1 MKWLKPKECGLSKTA
16 HVSHVHDGGFMINR
30 LPDYW
35 VQRVLRKIAG
45 PSQFPAGLKLQ
56 FRTDSTRLVLKYS
69 CGRIIGPLIQKIII
83 LVDQYQLEYKV
94 ESGKEPVEF
103 LVNLHVKST
112 KLVQIH
118 FPWGAEIVL
127 HGIGVDDQAVLSPDH
142 DNRRTICFCGDS
154 ITQGFYA
161 SSPVHTY
168 PYLVSQGA
176 ALQFINHGYHGL
188 AFPDPAL
195 AIYLAKEVPWDI
207 LCLAIGVNAYLFG
220 QQAVAEFEKLY
231 RVFLDI
237 IRLYKPTQPVFCI
250 SPIWQKD
257 GDGDRK
263 LNVKNGSLLD
273 YRTAIQNV
281 VINRQTKDQ
290 QLYFIN
296 GLLLID
302 SGEDLGADG
311 LHPDDAGMKAI
322 ARGILLAFRINGLI
336 NKIL

>member
-16 HVSHVHDGGFMINR
+16 HVSLRDGSFKINR

-35 VQRVLRKIAG
+35 VQKVLRKIASS
-45 PSQFPAGLKLQ
+45 SQFPAGLKLQ
-56 FRTDSTRLVLKYS
+56 FRTDSTRLVVKYS
-69 CGRIIGPLIQKIII
+69 CCRTIGPLPQKIII
-83 LVDQYQLEYKV
+83 MVDQYQLEHDV
-94 ESGKEPVEF
+94 ESGMEPIEF
-103 LVNLHVKST
+103 MVNLHVRSIKP
-112 KLVQIH
+112 VQIL
-118 FPWGAEIVL
+118 FPWGAEIAL
-127 HGIGVDDQAVLSPDH
+127 HGIGVDDQAVLSIEH
-142 DNRRTICFCGDS
+142 DNRKTICFCGDS

-168 PYLVSQGA
+168 PYLVSQDA
-176 ALQFINHGYHGL
+176 AFQFINHGYHGL

-207 LCLAIGVNAYLFG
+207 LCLAIGVNAYLSG
-220 QQAVAEFEKLY
+220 QQAVVEFEKLY

-237 IRLYKPTQPVFCI
+237 IRLYKPNQPLFCI

-257 GDGDRK
+257 GDGERK
-263 LNVKNGSLLD
+263 LNVKNSSLQD
-273 YRTAIQNV
+273 YRVAIQNV
-281 VINRQTKDQ
+281 VLNRQSKDQ

-302 SGEDLGADG
+302 SGEDLGTDG

-322 ARGILLAFRINGLI
+322 ARGILLAFKINGLV
-336 NKIL
+336 K

>member
-154 ITQGFYA
+154 ITQGFMLQVR
-161 SSPVHTY
+161 SILTHTWSARAPRY
-168 PYLVSQGA
+168 SLSITATMGWLFPIRPWRFISLKKCHGISLSGDRSQCLSVRA
-176 ALQFINHGYHGL
+176 AGGSRIRKVVPGVFGYY
-188 AFPDPAL
+188 PAL
-195 AIYLAKEVPWDI
+195 
-207 LCLAIGVNAYLFG
+207 
-220 QQAVAEFEKLY
+220 
-231 RVFLDI
+231 
-237 IRLYKPTQPVFCI
+237 
-250 SPIWQKD
+250 
-257 GDGDRK
+257 
-263 LNVKNGSLLD
+263 
-273 YRTAIQNV
+273 
-281 VINRQTKDQ
+281 
-290 QLYFIN
+290 
-296 GLLLID
+296 
-302 SGEDLGADG
+302 
-311 LHPDDAGMKAI
+311 
-322 ARGILLAFRINGLI
+322 
-336 NKIL
+336 